1 MWLVVVNVGSALQ
14 KKDPLE
20 ISQKFLPHWEIFF
33 LKPKK
38 KICQCGKRN
47 DGLANIS

>member
-38 KICQCGKRN
+38 KS
-47 DGLANIS
+47 ANVVREMMV